1 MNYKHLYMCIDLQKE
16 TIITNHT
23 WPAHTDEDAQK
34 RNKKALHSCTRESN
48 MKEKQ
53 TVSFFFL
60 DSVKVPVRT
69 RHLWTG

>member
-53 TVSFFFL
+53 TVSQ
-60 DSVKVPVRT
+60 
-69 RHLWTG
+69 

>member
-34 RNKKALHSCTRESN
+34 RNKKGFAFLHKR
-48 MKEKQ
+48 KQ
-53 TVSFFFL
+53 HEGETDCFFL
-60 DSVKVPVRT
+60 FS
-69 RHLWTG
+69 